1 MTVPTRNYN
10 PGFLTDDELVASY
23 CVRTTEFE
31 LLVEVLRESTGR
43 SNPHQIVIGPR
54 GSGKTSLLL
63 RVVAEVGRDAA
74 LSSRFFPVVFAEESY
89 EVATAGEFWLECLTN
104 LAAQATRREDA
115 PDLHRTV
122 DELRAIRD
130 DQALSDRCLG
140 ALLDFAD
147 REDKRLVLVVENMN
161 MLFGDMADPDAG
173 WRLRKILQTEPRV
186 IVFASA
192 TSRFDEIDQPDRALY
207 DLFRVRTLR
216 PLDTNQCA
224 VLWETVSGHRPAPE
238 TVRSL
243 EILTGG
249 SPRLI
254 SIVARFSAGLSFRDL
269 MTHLY
274 DLIDDHT
281 EYFKGHLESLP
292 AQERRVYLA
301 LAALWKPATT
311 REIADHARLETS
323 TCSAQLARLGER
335 GVVRVAGGSA
345 RRKQYYLTER
355 LYNIYYLLRRRR
367 GPDRLVEAL
376 IHFMESYYSPPELK
390 DISAR
395 MVHDAGG
402 LGADMRSLHRIA
414 LAGLMELPSL
424 AEYRDELLAMMPP
437 GFVAVSG
444 RDSAPVDVARTTAAG
459 VQADD
464 DRVEPS
470 QGNTGESAERAAREL
485 FKTTAA
491 SNVRNR
497 AEDTVEACDEVIRR
511 FGKSEIPA
519 VLVWVAKALANK
531 GTTLSELNRPQ
542 DALEAYGEVIRR
554 FGRSETPALLDS
566 VATAFVNKGAVLG
579 ALNRPQDALE
589 ACDEVIRRFG
599 ESETTALLDSVAA
612 ALGNRGS
619 ALGALNRPQ
628 DALAACDEVI
638 RRFGKSETPA
648 ILERVAAALVNRGPV
663 LGALNRPQDALEASD
678 EVIRRFG
685 ESETPALLDSVAAAL
700 GNRGAVLGA
709 LNRPQD
715 ALEAS
720 DEVIRRFGKS
730 ETPAILERV
739 ATALGNRGAALVA
752 LNRPQDALEASDEV
766 IRRFGKSETPALLE
780 RVATALVNR
789 GGVLGALNRLQ
800 DALEASDE
808 VIRRFGESETPALL
822 ERVAAALG
830 NRGAVLGA
838 LNRPQD
844 ALAAC
849 DEVIRRFGKSETPA
863 LLERVASALVNRG
876 GVLGA
881 LNRLQDALEAYDEVV
896 RRFWKSETPALLERV
911 ASALVN
917 RGAALS
923 ALNRP
928 QDALEAYDE
937 VVRRFGKSETP
948 ALLDSVA
955 TALGNREAVLSALN
969 RPQDALEVCDEVV
982 RRFGKSETPALL
994 ERVASALVN
1003 RGAALSALNRPQD
1016 ALEVCDE
1023 VVRRFG
1029 ESETP
1034 ALLERVASALVNR
1047 GAVLSALNRPQDAL
1061 EVCDEVVW
1069 RFGEGKTQAILERV
1083 ATALG
1088 NKVAVLVAL
1097 NRPQDALEACDEVI
1111 RRFGESDSSVFSVE
1125 VKGALLWRAD
1135 IELKTR
1141 QYAKAVETAGLVI
1154 NGRHRGSPEQQLR
1167 GHVIRAKAL
1176 FAGGDRSAG
1185 EHAVEAVLSLLPEL
1199 GFISREAIVA
1209 LIGFSVDL
1217 GLQRMHELIQTSP
1230 SAPLLVPLTTA
1241 LERELGHE
1249 PRVAREV
1256 DEVAHDIQ
1264 QTLLDLELKKL
1275 ATRSGPKQYLAFDEM
1290 ARRIRDNP
1298 SSWSPEEGPWAW
1310 DHLDITRAPNAI
1322 EAEWAFLKWSQ
1333 RLNDGNPKLEQEQEV
1348 RLDELK
1354 SHLDQDPDS
1363 REIKYF
1369 KVIGDELSRQKGES
1383 SLGGHLKSGP
1393 LIDTSKPAIS
1403 GMAAETGGVLPRG
1416 LRGAQV
1422 GLDLRAPAAWPALE
1436 DMAMMQQAIQQGG
1449 DGRGVAE

>member
-1 MTVPTRNYN
+1 MTAPTRKFN
-10 PGFLTDDELVASY
+10 PGFLNNEELVASY
-23 CVRTTEFE
+23 CVRMTEFE
-31 LLVEVLRESTGR
+31 LLVEVLRECTGC

-63 RVVAEVGRDAA
+63 RVAAEVDRDATLA
-74 LSSRFFPVVFAEESY
+74 SRFFPVVFAEESY

-104 LAAQATRREDA
+104 LATQATRREDA

-130 DQALSDRCLG
+130 DHALSDRCLG

-147 REDKRLVLVVENMN
+147 REDKRLVLLVENLN
-161 MLFGDMADPDAG
+161 MLFGDMADPDAAG
-173 WRLRKILQTEPRV
+173 WRLRKILQTEPRI

-192 TSRFDEIDQPDRALY
+192 TSRFDEIDNPDRALY

-216 PLDTNQCA
+216 PLDRNQCA
-224 VLWETVSGHRPAPE
+224 VLWETVSGRSPAPE
-238 TVRSL
+238 TIRPL

-254 SIVARFSAGLSFRDL
+254 SIVARFGAGLSFRKLMADL
-269 MTHLY
+269 L
-274 DLIDDHT
+274 DLVDDHT
-281 EYFKGHLESLP
+281 EYFKSHLESLP

-301 LAALWKPATT
+301 LATLWKPATT

-323 TCSAQLARLGER
+323 TCSAQLARLVER

-367 GPDRLVEAL
+367 GPDRLVKAL
-376 IHFMESYYSPPELK
+376 IHFMASYYSPPELK

-395 MVHDAGG
+395 MVHDAAG
-402 LGADMRSLHRIA
+402 LGTEMRSLHRIA
-414 LAGLMELPSL
+414 LAGLVELPSL
-424 AEYRDELLAMMPP
+424 AEYRNELLAMMPA

-444 RDSAPVDVARTTAAG
+444 RGSAPEDVAQTTAAG
-459 VQADD
+459 MRVDD
-464 DRVEPS
+464 DRAERS
-470 QGNTGESAERAAREL
+470 QGSPGESAERAAREL

-491 SNVRNR
+491 LNVLNR

-519 VLVWVAKALANK
+519 VLVWVAKALVNK
-531 GTTLSELNRPQ
+531 GTALSELNRPQ
-542 DALEAYGEVIRR
+542 DALEACDEAIRR
-554 FGRSETPALLDS
+554 FGESETPALLDS
-566 VATAFVNKGAVLG
+566 VAAALVNRGAALG

-589 ACDEVIRRFG
+589 ACDEVVRRFG
-599 ESETTALLDSVAA
+599 ESETPALLDSVAA
-612 ALGNRGS
+612 ALVNRGA

-628 DALAACDEVI
+628 DALEAYDAVV

-648 ILERVAAALVNRGPV
+648 LLERVATALVSKGVALGDLNRPQDALEAYDEAIRWFGKSETPALLERVAAALVNRGGV
-663 LGALNRPQDALEASD
+663 LVALNRPQDALEASD

-720 DEVIRRFGKS
+720 DEVVRRFGKS
-730 ETPAILERV
+730 ETPALLDSV

-766 IRRFGKSETPALLE
+766 IRRFGESETPVLLE

-789 GGVLGALNRLQ
+789 GGVLGALNRPQ
-800 DALEASDE
+800 DALEACDE

-830 NRGAVLGA
+830 NRGAALGA

-844 ALAAC
+844 ALEAY
-849 DEVIRRFGKSETPA
+849 DEVIRRFGESETPA
-863 LLERVASALVNRG
+863 LLERVATALG
-876 GVLGA
+876 
-881 LNRLQDALEAYDEVV
+881 
-896 RRFWKSETPALLERV
+896 
-911 ASALVN
+911 N
-917 RGAALS
+917 RGAALGD
-923 ALNRP
+923 LNRP

-955 TALGNREAVLSALN
+955 TALGNRGAVLVALN
-969 RPQDALEVCDEVV
+969 RPQDTLEAYDEVV

-1003 RGAALSALNRPQD
+1003 RGVVLSDLKRPQD
-1016 ALEVCDE
+1016 ALEACDEVIRRFGKSETPAFLERVATALVNKGAVLVALKRSQDALEACDE

-1034 ALLERVASALVNR
+1034 A
-1047 GAVLSALNRPQDAL
+1047 
-1061 EVCDEVVW
+1061 
-1069 RFGEGKTQAILERV
+1069 FLERV

-1088 NKVAVLVAL
+1088 NKGAVLVAL
-1097 NRPQDALEACDEVI
+1097 KRSQDALEACDEVI
-1111 RRFGESDSSVFSVE
+1111 RRFGESDSSVLSVE

-1135 IELKTR
+1135 IEIKTR
-1141 QYAKAVETAGLVI
+1141 QYEKAVETAGRVI
-1154 NGRHRGSPEQQLR
+1154 NGRQRGLPEQQLR
-1167 GHVIRAKAL
+1167 GHVILAKAL
-1176 FAGGDRSAG
+1176 LAGGDRFAC
-1185 EHAVEAVLSLLPEL
+1185 EHAVEAVLALLPEL
-1199 GFISREAIVA
+1199 GFISREAIEA

-1217 GLQRMHELIQTSP
+1217 GLQRMRELIQTSP
-1230 SAPLLVPLTTA
+1230 SARLLLPLTTA
-1241 LERELGHE
+1241 LERELGYE

-1256 DEVAHDIQ
+1256 DEVAQDIQ
-1264 QTLLDLELKKL
+1264 QTLKANLTNMNALPDLELKKL
-1275 ATRSGPKQYLAFDEM
+1275 ATTPGPRQHLAFDEL
-1290 ARRIRDNP
+1290 ARRRRDNP
-1298 SSWSPEEGPWAW
+1298 SSWSPEEGLWAW
-1310 DHLDITRAPNAI
+1310 DPLDITRAPNAI
-1322 EAEWAFLKWSQ
+1322 EAEWALLKWSQ
-1333 RLNDGNPKLEQEQEV
+1333 RLNDGKNPKLEQEQEA
-1348 RLDELK
+1348 RLRELEL
-1354 SHLDQDPDS
+1354 HLDQDPDS
-1363 REIKYF
+1363 LGDKYF
-1369 KVIGDELSRQKGES
+1369 NEIGEELRRQKGES
-1383 SLGGHLKSGP
+1383 S
-1393 LIDTSKPAIS
+1393 DFTEA
-1403 GMAAETGGVLPRG
+1403 
-1416 LRGAQV
+1416 
-1422 GLDLRAPAAWPALE
+1422 
-1436 DMAMMQQAIQQGG
+1436 
-1449 DGRGVAE
+1449 

>member
-1 MTVPTRNYN
+1 MPAPTRKYN

-31 LLVEVLRESTGR
+31 LLVEVLREATGR
-43 SNPHQIVIGPR
+43 SNQHQIVIGPR

-63 RVVAEVGRDAA
+63 RVVAEVSRDAA
-74 LSSRFFPVVFAEESY
+74 LASRFFPVVFAEESY

-130 DQALSDRCLG
+130 DQTLADRCLG

-147 REDKRLVLVVENMN
+147 REDKRLVLLVENLN
-161 MLFGDMADPDAG
+161 MLFRDMADSDAVG
-173 WRLRKILQTEPRV
+173 WRLRKSLQTEPRI

-192 TSRFDEIDQPDRALY
+192 TSRFDEIDNPNRALY
-207 DLFRVRTLR
+207 DLFRVLTLR
-216 PLDTNQCA
+216 PLDRNQCA
-224 VLWETVSGHRPAPE
+224 VLWETVSGRSPAPG
-238 TVRSL
+238 TIRPL

-254 SIVARFSAGLSFRDL
+254 SIVARFGAGLSFREL
-269 MTHLY
+269 MTDLY
-274 DLIDDHT
+274 DLVDDHT
-281 EYFKGHLESLP
+281 EYFKSHLESLP

-301 LAALWKPATT
+301 LATLWKPATT
-311 REIADHARLETS
+311 REIADDARLETS
-323 TCSAQLARLGER
+323 TCSAQLARLVER
-335 GVVRVAGGSA
+335 GVVRIAGGSA

-367 GPDRLVEAL
+367 GPDRLVKAL

-402 LGADMRSLHRIA
+402 LDAEMRSLHRIA
-414 LAGLMELPSL
+414 LKGLMELPSL
-424 AEYRDELLAMMPP
+424 AEYRDELLAMMPA

-444 RDSAPVDVARTTAAG
+444 RDSVPADVARTTAAG
-459 VQADD
+459 VQVDD
-464 DRVEPS
+464 DRVELS
-470 QGNTGESAERAAREL
+470 QENTGESAERAAREL

-491 SNVRNR
+491 SNVQNR
-497 AEDTVEACDEVIRR
+497 AEDTVDACDEVIRR

-519 VLVWVAKALANK
+519 VLVWVAKALVNK
-531 GTTLSELNRPQ
+531 GTALSELNRPQ
-542 DALEAYGEVIRR
+542 DALEACGEVIRR
-554 FGRSETPALLDS
+554 FGESETPALLDS
-566 VATAFVNKGAVLG
+566 VAAALVNRGSALG

-599 ESETTALLDSVAA
+599 ESATPALLDSVAV
-612 ALGNRGS
+612 ALLNRGS

-628 DALAACDEVI
+628 DALEACDEVI
-638 RRFGKSETPA
+638 RRFGESATPALLERIATAIVGKGVALGDLNRPQDALEAYDEVVRRFGESETPA
-648 ILERVAAALVNRGPV
+648 LLGSVAVALVNRGPV
-663 LGALNRPQDALEASD
+663 LNALNRPQDALEASD
-678 EVIRRFG
+678 EVVRRFG

-709 LNRPQD
+709 LHRPQD

-720 DEVIRRFGKS
+720 DEVIRRFGES
-730 ETPAILERV
+730 ETPALIERV

-752 LNRPQDALEASDEV
+752 LNRPQDALEACDEV

-789 GGVLGALNRLQ
+789 GGVLGALNRPQ
-800 DALEASDE
+800 DALEACDEVIRRFGKSETPALIERVATALGNRAAALVALNRPQDALEAYDEVIRRFGKSETPALLERVAAALGNRGAALGDLKRPQDALEAYDE

-822 ERVAAALG
+822 ERVATALG
-830 NRGAVLGA
+830 NRGGVLSA

-844 ALAAC
+844 ALEAY

-863 LLERVASALVNRG
+863 LLDSVATALGNRG
-876 GVLGA
+876 GV
-881 LNRLQDALEAYDEVV
+881 
-896 RRFWKSETPALLERV
+896 
-911 ASALVN
+911 
-917 RGAALS
+917 LS

-948 ALLDSVA
+948 AFLERVA
-955 TALGNREAVLSALN
+955 SALVNRGAVLSDLN
-969 RPQDALEVCDEVV
+969 RPQDALEVCDEVI
-982 RRFGKSETPALL
+982 
-994 ERVASALVN
+994 
-1003 RGAALSALNRPQD
+1003 
-1016 ALEVCDE
+1016 
-1023 VVRRFG
+1023 RRFG

-1047 GAVLSALNRPQDAL
+1047 GAVLSDLNRPQDAL
-1061 EVCDEVVW
+1061 EVCDEVIR
-1069 RFGEGKTQAILERV
+1069 RFGESETPALLERV

-1088 NKVAVLVAL
+1088 NKGAVLVAL

-1141 QYAKAVETAGLVI
+1141 QYEKAVETAGRVI

-1167 GHVIRAKAL
+1167 GHVILAKAL
-1176 FAGGDRSAG
+1176 LAGGDRFAC
-1185 EHAVEAVLSLLPEL
+1185 EHAVEAVLALLPEL
-1199 GFISREAIVA
+1199 GFISREAIAA
-1209 LIGFSVDL
+1209 LIGFSVDI

-1230 SAPLLVPLTTA
+1230 SAPLLLPLTTA
-1241 LERELGHE
+1241 LERELGYE

-1256 DEVAHDIQ
+1256 DEVAQDIQ
-1264 QTLLDLELKKL
+1264 QTLKANLTDMKALPDLELKKL
-1275 ATRSGPKQYLAFDEM
+1275 ATTPGPRQHLAFDGL

-1310 DHLDITRAPNAI
+1310 DPLDITRAPNAT

-1333 RLNDGNPKLEQEQEV
+1333 QLNDGKNHKLEQEQEA
-1348 RLDELK
+1348 RLRELE
-1354 SHLDQDPDS
+1354 SYLDQDPDS
-1363 REIKYF
+1363 LGDKYF
-1369 KVIGDELSRQKGES
+1369 NEIGEELRRQKGES
-1383 SLGGHLKSGP
+1383 
-1393 LIDTSKPAIS
+1393 
-1403 GMAAETGGVLPRG
+1403 
-1416 LRGAQV
+1416 
-1422 GLDLRAPAAWPALE
+1422 RA
-1436 DMAMMQQAIQQGG
+1436 
-1449 DGRGVAE
+1449 